1 MPSNPSG
8 GVGNMWYSYNYGMTH
23 FVHISTETDL
33 GNGLV
38 GPDTAFGGPFGSYTN
53 QQIDWLTNDLASVN
67 RTLTPWVIALGH
79 RPFYVS
85 SSSNIC
91 GPCITAFE
99 TVFNTYGVDL
109 YVNGHSHLYD
119 RTLPIYN
126 NVIDPNGYNNPSAPM
141 YLTNG
146 AGGHFAGLDTPSA
159 IMPYTVYNQAL
170 DYAWTTLEFLN
181 STHMVVNGLWSANN
195 TVFDSVTLYKAHNI
209 APTSSSSSSS
219 SSMSATSISSTST
232 PLSSTGSTPTTTTG
246 TSTGTATSSAGGPSY
261 TNFNGLGHLYVYV
274 NGIWMGD
281 IGADDTW
288 YFWPGQGVATW
299 TAYPA
304 AATPNEFTLYKT
316 GYCYIDKSV
325 MSRIPAKSTY

>member
-1 MPSNPSG
+1 
-8 GVGNMWYSYNYGMTH
+8 MWYSYDYGMTH
-23 FVHISTETDL
+23 FVHINTETDL

-38 GPDTAFGGPFGSYTN
+38 GPDSAFGGPFGSYLN

-67 RTLTPWVIALGH
+67 RTLTPWVVALGH

-99 TVFNTYGVDL
+99 TLFNTYGVDI

-126 NVIDPNGYNNPSAPM
+126 NVIDPNGYNNPNAPM

-232 PLSSTGSTPTTTTG
+232 PLSSTSSTPTTTTG
-246 TSTGTATSSAGGPSY
+246 TGTGTATTSSGGPSY

-274 NGIWMGD
+274 NGVWMGD
-281 IGADDTW
+281 IGSDDTW
-288 YFWPGQGVATW
+288 YFFAGQGVATW

-304 AATPNEFTLYKT
+304 AATPGGFTLYKT
-316 GYCYIDKSV
+316 GYCYIDRSV
-325 MSRIPAKSTY
+325 MSLIPTKSIY